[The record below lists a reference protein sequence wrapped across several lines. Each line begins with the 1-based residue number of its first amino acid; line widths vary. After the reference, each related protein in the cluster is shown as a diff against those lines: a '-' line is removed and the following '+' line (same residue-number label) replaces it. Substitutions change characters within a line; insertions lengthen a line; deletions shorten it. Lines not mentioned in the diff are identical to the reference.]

1 MADSERAN
9 ALRAT
14 DARTSKGRPD
24 TTRRLS
30 GWQPLRI
37 IRENTRAYFAMN
49 ACMYGL
55 FLAGF
60 GAGLLFPALSEV
72 QQTRL
77 EDDGTAELVQS
88 LIATPWLFA
97 LVILAVNTVKMCVLT
112 IVLPSM
118 IVPFAGIALFAYWAA
133 STGVA
138 LVPASDIGW
147 VALIPHSL
155 TLIIEFQAYI
165 LVLLGV
171 YLLGKCWIRP
181 ATAGVQNRREG
192 YVEGLRQLGWLS
204 LPAAILLI
212 VGAVYEAFSLRYFV
226 HPLAQWLL

>member
-1 MADSERAN
+1 MALPKPIN
-9 ALRAT
+9 ALRAI
-14 DARTSKGRPD
+14 DARGWNRRPGMTGRL
-24 TTRRLS
+24 RA
-30 GWQPLRI
+30 WQPLRI
-37 IRENTRAYFAMN
+37 IRESSHAYLAMN

-60 GAGLLFPALSEV
+60 GAGLLFPALSET
-72 QQTRL
+72 QRTRL

-88 LIATPWLFA
+88 LIANPWLFA
-97 LVILAVNTVKMCVLT
+97 LVILAVNTVKMSVLT

-133 STGVA
+133 STGVT
-138 LVPASDIGW
+138 LVPATDIGW

-155 TLIIEFQAYI
+155 TVVIEFQAYI
-165 LVLLGV
+165 LVVLGV
-171 YLLGKCWIRP
+171 YLLGKCWLRP
-181 ATAGVQNRREG
+181 GTVGAQNRREG
-192 YVEGLRQLGWLS
+192 YLQGLRQLGWLS